1 MSITNFKPA
10 PKPVARLDAGA
21 AAELKQ
27 QTADLGFSRTS
38 GPPEGPSVQEPER
51 ALVQEDKRPEVKA
64 DRRPKGQ
71 PDRSTFAPA
80 APTMRTVK
88 FDIEEDLWTELRVTA
103 ARRKTT
109 IKYLFLEMMAQG
121 GYPVDLA
128 TVPEDGRRA
137 R

>member
-51 ALVQEDKRPEVKA
+51 APVQEDKRTEGKA
-64 DRRPKGQ
+64 DRR
-71 PDRSTFAPA
+71 TFAPA
-80 APTMRTVK
+80 ATPAMRTVK
-88 FDIEEDLWTELRVTA
+88 FDVEEDLWTELRVTA